1 MKRSALTLALL
12 AAAVTSL
19 PAVAQTAKDFEELR
33 NEVMRLRKELNEMK
47 AQKPAPAAPMAAAPT
62 TAAAPVADPALTER
76 LEVLELKQKDAVVA
90 GDIPGSFRLPGSET
104 SIKLYGYAELNAVR
118 EFSGDNS
125 DNDYSTFVPYAP
137 INGSTQRKGQT
148 YIHGRASRLG
158 VESATP
164 TAFGTL
170 GVKIEGDFNNEP
182 RANFDYGVSAA
193 GKSKETILTQQATNS
208 YGFRLRQAYG
218 TLGGFLIGQTWSTFM
233 DVDNSPETVDFNG
246 PIGSTFIRQGVIRY
260 TYTSPDIGALTA
272 ALENPVSYVYDKG
285 GFVQKSGHSKLP
297 DMVIRFDRAF
307 EWGALSVRG
316 VTQEIGINR
325 DAGKDANYKD
335 SSGDPIQVGSLSLKN
350 RGYGLGST
358 ALYKLRGGQDSLS
371 LGVTYGNG
379 IGRYF
384 NYIEGAFLDEA
395 NNRLLL
401 EKAAGVVVGYQ
412 YKQSD
417 MLRAN
422 FVYGWQ
428 QNISNEYNKFAL
440 ANDLGSGQYGINKR
454 LYQAHAG
461 LIYTPVKN
469 VDLGAEYIFGQRTTL
484 KGEKGDLS
492 RVNLMARYTFN

>member
-19 PAVAQTAKDFEELR
+19 PAMAQSAKDFEELR
-33 NEVMRLRKELNEMK
+33 NEVLRLRKELNEMK
-47 AQKPAPAAPMAAAPT
+47 AQKPAPAAPMAAAAP
-62 TAAAPVADPALTER
+62 APVADPALTER

-148 YIHGRASRLG
+148 YIHARTSRLG

-164 TAFGTL
+164 TAYGTL

-182 RANFDYGVSAA
+182 RADYDYGVSAA
-193 GKSKETILTQQATNS
+193 GKSKEAILTQQATNS

-260 TYTSPDIGALTA
+260 TYTSPEIGSLTA
-272 ALENPVSYVYDKG
+272 ALENPVSYVYGKDG
-285 GFVQKSGHSKLP
+285 TVQTSGHSKLP
-297 DMVIRFDRAF
+297 DVVVRFDRGF
-307 EWGALSVRG
+307 EWGALSLRG

-325 DAGKDANYKD
+325 D
-335 SSGDPIQVGSLSLKN
+335 GDVENGIGSLSLRK
-350 RGYGLGST
+350 RGYGFGST

-454 LYQAHAG
+454 LYQAHLG
-461 LIYTPVKN
+461 MIYTPVKN

-484 KGEKGDLS
+484 TGEKGDLS